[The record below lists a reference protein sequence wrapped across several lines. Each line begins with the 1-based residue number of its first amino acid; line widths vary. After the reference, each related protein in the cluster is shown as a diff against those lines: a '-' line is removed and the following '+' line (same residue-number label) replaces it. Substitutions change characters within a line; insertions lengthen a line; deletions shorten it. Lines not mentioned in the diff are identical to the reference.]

1 MYLCIYV
8 FMYLCIKIITHFF
21 ILLMCIL
28 FFLKLTHYKLS
39 QYFAFLRNAT
49 YPKSVGYFFYRKEA
63 TMNALKKLSFCALLS
78 LGLFAQT
85 AHAESFL
92 DIADYP
98 SWLKVNF
105 FKHDHYLNQYVGS
118 ASIVKERNDFY
129 SNYILY
135 DDKLPPEKN
144 AEKIALLRARMN
156 AYSTLESVLLTTKMH
171 NRIVKALQTKNDAIN
186 DLFGLVNFLVS
197 KSILAKRFVDTT
209 NHRVY
214 VMVQF
219 PFIQPEDL
227 IAYFKA
233 KHINLSPTSTTNL
246 SAILNKALFHL

>member
-1 MYLCIYV
+1 
-8 FMYLCIKIITHFF
+8 
-21 ILLMCIL
+21 
-28 FFLKLTHYKLS
+28 
-39 QYFAFLRNAT
+39 
-49 YPKSVGYFFYRKEA
+49 
-63 TMNALKKLSFCALLS
+63 MNALKKLSFCALLS

-105 FKHDHYLNQYVGS
+105 FKHDHYLNQYIGS

-135 DDKLPPEKN
+135 DDKLPPETN
-144 AEKIALLRARMN
+144 AEKVAFLRAKMN
-156 AYSTLESVLLTTKMH
+156 AYSALESVLLTKMH
-171 NRIVKALQTKNDAIN
+171 NRIVKALQVKNDAIN
-186 DLFGLVNFLVS
+186 DLFGLVDFLVS
-197 KSILAKRFVDTT
+197 KSILAKRFVDAT

-233 KHINLSPTSTTNL
+233 KHTNLSPTSATNL
-246 SAILNKALFHL
+246 SAVLNKALFHL

>member
-1 MYLCIYV
+1 
-8 FMYLCIKIITHFF
+8 
-21 ILLMCIL
+21 
-28 FFLKLTHYKLS
+28 
-39 QYFAFLRNAT
+39 
-49 YPKSVGYFFYRKEA
+49 
-63 TMNALKKLSFCALLS
+63 MNALKKLSFCALLS

-85 AHAESFL
+85 AHAESFQ
-92 DIADYP
+92 DITDYP

-118 ASIVKERNDFY
+118 AIIVKEKNDFY

-156 AYSTLESVLLTTKMH
+156 AYNSLESVLITTKMH
-171 NRIVKALQTKNDAIN
+171 HRIAKALQAKNDAIN
-186 DLFGLVNFLVS
+186 YLFELVDFLTS

-233 KHINLSPTSTTNL
+233 KHTNLSSTSATNL
-246 SAILNKALFHL
+246 SALLNKALFHL

>member
-1 MYLCIYV
+1 
-8 FMYLCIKIITHFF
+8 
-21 ILLMCIL
+21 
-28 FFLKLTHYKLS
+28 
-39 QYFAFLRNAT
+39 
-49 YPKSVGYFFYRKEA
+49 
-63 TMNALKKLSFCALLS
+63 MNALKKLSFCALLS

-85 AHAESFL
+85 AHAHSL
-92 DIADYP
+92 KDTINCPD
-98 SWLKVNF
+98 WLKVNLF
-105 FKHDHYLNQYVGS
+105 DEKNPPNQYVGS
-118 ASIVKERNDFY
+118 ASISGKRNDFY
-129 SNYILY
+129 ANYIPY
-135 DDKLPPEKN
+135 DDKLPPETN

-156 AYSTLESVLLTTKMH
+156 AYSTLQSIVITKMH
-171 NRIVKALQTKNDAIN
+171 HRIVKALQVKNSSISYS
-186 DLFGLVNFLVS
+186 FGLVDFLIS

-233 KHINLSPTSTTNL
+233 KRIDLSLTSATHL

>member
-1 MYLCIYV
+1 
-8 FMYLCIKIITHFF
+8 
-21 ILLMCIL
+21 
-28 FFLKLTHYKLS
+28 
-39 QYFAFLRNAT
+39 
-49 YPKSVGYFFYRKEA
+49 
-63 TMNALKKLSFCALLS
+63 MNALKKLSFCALLS

-85 AHAESFL
+85 AHAHSL
-92 DIADYP
+92 KDTINYP
-98 SWLKVNF
+98 DWLKINLF
-105 FKHDHYLNQYVGS
+105 DEKNPPNQYVGS
-118 ASIVKERNDFY
+118 ASISGKRNDFY
-129 SNYILY
+129 ANYIPY

-156 AYSTLESVLLTTKMH
+156 AYSTLESILITKMH
-171 NRIVKALQTKNDAIN
+171 HRIVKVLQVKNNVISHLFG
-186 DLFGLVNFLVS
+186 LFGLVDFLTS

-233 KHINLSPTSTTNL
+233 KRIDLSLTSATKL
-246 SAILNKALFHL
+246 SAVLNKALFHL

>member
-1 MYLCIYV
+1 
-8 FMYLCIKIITHFF
+8 
-21 ILLMCIL
+21 
-28 FFLKLTHYKLS
+28 
-39 QYFAFLRNAT
+39 
-49 YPKSVGYFFYRKEA
+49 
-63 TMNALKKLSFCALLS
+63 MNALKKLSFCALLS

-85 AHAESFL
+85 AHAESFQ

-98 SWLKVNF
+98 SWLKVNL
-105 FKHDHYLNQYVGS
+105 FKEKNPPNQYVGS
-118 ASIVKERNDFY
+118 ASISGKRNDFY
-129 SNYILY
+129 ANYILY

-144 AEKIALLRARMN
+144 AEEIALLRARMN
-156 AYSTLESVLLTTKMH
+156 AYSTLESVLITKMR
-171 NRIVKALQTKNDAIN
+171 NRIVKVLQIKNNVISH
-186 DLFGLVNFLVS
+186 LFGLVDFLTS

-233 KHINLSPTSTTNL
+233 KRINLSSTSATNL
-246 SAILNKALFHL
+246 STLLNKALFHL